1 MSKVSMELLKQHASA
16 VQSCIEDAEP
26 YLINE
31 YGEPLEIADELRN
44 NWDLLYSEILDLYEL
59 LVDFT
64 GEIEW
69 LIY

>member
-1 MSKVSMELLKQHASA
+1 MSKIYLENLKQHVAS
-16 VQSCIEDAEP
+16 VESCIQDAEP

-31 YGEPLEIADELRN
+31 YGEPLDIVDELRN

-64 GEIEW
+64 GEIE
-69 LIY
+69 

>member
-1 MSKVSMELLKQHASA
+1 MSRICLGNLKQHASA

-44 NWDLLYSEILDLYEL
+44 NWDLLYSEILDLHEL

-64 GEIEW
+64 GEIE
-69 LIY
+69 

>member
-1 MSKVSMELLKQHASA
+1 MSRICLGNLKRHAAA
-16 VQSCIEDAEP
+16 VESCIQDVEP
-26 YLINE
+26 YLLNK
-31 YGEPLEIADELRN
+31 YGEASEKSEELRN
-44 NWDLLYSEILDLYEL
+44 NWDLLYSEILDLHEL

>member
-16 VQSCIEDAEP
+16 VQSCIEHAEP

-31 YGEPLEIADELRN
+31 YGEPLDIADELRN
-44 NWDLLYSEILDLYEL
+44 NWDLLYSEMLDLYEL

-64 GEIEW
+64 GEIE
-69 LIY
+69 

>member
-1 MSKVSMELLKQHASA
+1 MSKVSMELLKQHAAA
-16 VQSCIEDAEP
+16 VESCIQDAEP

-31 YGEPLEIADELRN
+31 YGEPLELADELRN

-64 GEIEW
+64 GEIE
-69 LIY
+69 